1 MYYSSIYIC
10 QNSINTNPQLKD
22 CHELISHLK
31 GRLLYKLAHV
41 QELKNNA
48 REKNNGINLQ
58 WKILKMAS

>member
-31 GRLLYKLAHV
+31 GRLLCKLAHV

-48 REKNNGINLQ
+48 RENKE
-58 WKILKMAS
+58 